1 MISRRRRRTP
11 HLFGVGERGGGALSR
26 RSHSV
31 PFTFGRIVAV
41 KTHEAIDRRSLTMAR
56 RIVAKIDDD
65 PARQGLEHA
74 REVCARW
81 VERGNRPALEWM
93 EILRRPWAEIRSILL
108 DESEEG
114 KRLRQNSPFCGILT
128 PVERWQIYRE
138 AARNEAR

>member
-26 RSHSV
+26 RSRSV

-41 KTHEAIDRRSLTMAR
+41 KTHDAIDRRSLTMAR
-56 RIVAKIDDD
+56 RIVAKIDGD
-65 PARQGLEHA
+65 PMRQGLEHA

-93 EILRRPWAEIRSILL
+93 AILQRPWYQIRSILL
-108 DESEEG
+108 DESAEG
-114 KRLRQNSPFCGILT
+114 KRLRQNDPFC
-128 PVERWQIYRE
+128 V
-138 AARNEAR
+138 